1 VPLGLGGGE
10 ISRQIQVLII
20 AVVAMAGLAA
30 SGVWLW
36 TTQKSWKAVMLERS
50 VNRDQEVSTQT
61 LVQVWEQSRN
71 LDKTLLPGP
80 HVHLRGLI
88 SQIMIADL
96 ELPEKERALAL
107 IDGQESIQN
116 ALARDPANS
125 HSWAR
130 LAWYSYLL
138 DGPSEEVVAK
148 LKMSIYTAPAKKSL
162 IFWRIGMA
170 EMCRNFW
177 DQDFENLLT
186 RQIYLAWRIS
196 PRQLSSAV
204 SGTDMEDM
212 VQKGNQING
221 ALNNPR

>member
-1 VPLGLGGGE
+1 LELRE
-10 ISRQIQVLII
+10 ISRQVQVLII

-36 TTQKSWKAVMLERS
+36 TAQKSWKAVMFERS
-50 VNRDQEVSTQT
+50 VNRDQDVSTQT

-71 LDKTLLPGP
+71 LGKTFLPGP
-80 HVHLRGLI
+80 HVHLPGLI

-96 ELPEKERALAL
+96 EIPEEERALAL
-107 IDGQESIQN
+107 IYGQESIQN
-116 ALARDPANS
+116 ALARDPAHS

-138 DGPSEEVVAK
+138 DGPSQEVLAR
-148 LKMSIYTAPAKKSL
+148 LKMSIYTAPAKRNL
-162 IFWRIGMA
+162 IFWRIRMA
-170 EMCRNFW
+170 GMCRDFW

-186 RQIYLAWRIS
+186 RQINLALRIS

-212 VQKGNQING
+212 VNEIVNSGS
-221 ALNNPR
+221 